1 MIRTWWATALLA
13 LMAVLS
19 MAAPAPAQASL
30 LVLSY
35 HDIRD
40 DVAPKGDPD
49 PYAVS
54 TTNFAQHLDWLRAHG
69 YQAVSVQAVI
79 DARAGR
85 GTLPDKAVLL
95 TFDDGL
101 RSVYT
106 HVFPLLR
113 AYGWPALVAPVT
125 SWVELPEGQ
134 AVPYGPRD
142 FTTGDFLT
150 WAQLREMHDSGL
162 VEIGSHSHDLHRGL
176 PGNPF
181 GNQTPAAVTRIW
193 SKGGGYERE
202 AAWRARIQ
210 ADLQTSRALIER
222 NVGRAPRVIVW
233 PYAAYND
240 VANGMATA
248 LGMHLSFDLEGRA
261 QQSDLGLQGESST
274 GQASLGSLAR
284 LLMHRNPDVRDFAG
298 ELRRDLSLDGVRAIQ
313 VDLDYVHDEDP
324 AQLARNVDVLVQR
337 IQDIGPTHVWL
348 QAFSDRDGDGAAEAV
363 YFPSRHMPMRADL
376 FNRVAWQLRTRA
388 QVRVYAWMPVLGF
401 KLADATVQDAL
412 QITATGENEIPRLD
426 PGDPRTL
433 QIVSDIYAELGASSH
448 FDGLLFHDD
457 AYLRDDEVPA
467 YGDGVPAARTRG
479 LIDFTLALRDAAER
493 WRPKL
498 GTARNLF
505 ARPALEP
512 VSEAWFAQRL
522 EPFLAAYDITAVMA
536 MPQLENAGDA
546 DAWLQG
552 LAATVLATPTGAER
566 TLFEL
571 QTVDWRVPAPLP
583 GAHLRAQSRM
593 LQALGIRHL
602 GYYPDDFIG
611 DHPPLEDARDA
622 MSARAFPYLER

>member
-1 MIRTWWATALLA
+1 MIRAWMAAALLA
-13 LMAVLS
+13 LMTAV
-19 MAAPAPAQASL
+19 APAHASL

-69 YQAVSVQAVI
+69 YQAVSVQAVL

-85 GTLPDKAVLL
+85 GTLPEKAVLL

-101 RSVYT
+101 RSAYT

-125 SWVELPEGQ
+125 RWVELPEN
-134 AVPYGPRD
+134 AVVPYGPRD
-142 FTTGDFLT
+142 FTREDFLT

-162 VEIGSHSHDLHRGL
+162 VEVGSHSHDLHRGV

-193 SKGGGYERE
+193 TEGAGYESE
-202 AAWRARIQ
+202 DSWRARIVD
-210 ADLQTSRALIER
+210 DLQTSRDLIER
-222 NVGRAPRVIVW
+222 HIGQAPRVIVW

-240 VANGMATA
+240 VANGIAN
-248 LGMHLSFDLEGRA
+248 GMGMQLSFDLEGRA
-261 QQSDLGLQGESST
+261 QETDLGLQGEDRAD
-274 GQASLGSLAR
+274 QASLASLAR
-284 LLMHRNPDVRDFAG
+284 LLMHRNPDVRDLAG

-313 VDLDYVHDEDP
+313 VDLDYVYDEDP
-324 AQLARNVDVLVQR
+324 AQMARNVDVLVQR
-337 IQDIGPTHVWL
+337 IQDIGPSHVWL
-348 QAFSDRDGDGAAEAV
+348 QAFADPDGDGAAEAV
-363 YFPSRHMPMRADL
+363 YFPSTHMPVRADL

-388 QVRVYAWMPVLGF
+388 QVRVFAWMPVLGF
-401 KLADATVQDAL
+401 KLADADLQRAL
-412 QITATGENEIPRLD
+412 QIHATGENEIPRLD

-433 QIVSDIYAELGASSH
+433 ATVSAIYAELAANSH

-457 AYLRDDEVPA
+457 AYLRDDEVPD
-467 YGDGVPAARTRG
+467 YGNGNPAARTQG
-479 LIDFTLALRDAAER
+479 LIDFTMALKTAAQR

-498 GTARNLF
+498 TTARNLF
-505 ARPALEP
+505 ARPVLEP
-512 VSEAWFAQRL
+512 ASEAWFAQRL
-522 EPFLAAYDITAVMA
+522 EPFLAAYDYTALMA
-536 MPQLENAGDA
+536 MPHMEHEADA
-546 DAWLQG
+546 DDWLQR
-552 LAATVLATPTGAER
+552 LAAAVLATPKGAER

-571 QTVDWRVPAPLP
+571 QTVDWHEPAPLP
-583 GAHLRAQSRM
+583 GATLRAQSRL
-593 LQALGIRHL
+593 LQAAGIRHL

-611 DHPPLEDARDA
+611 NQPPLEDAREA
-622 MSARAFPYLER
+622 MSAREFPYLER

>member
-1 MIRTWWATALLA
+1 MITSTRLWVAAVLLA
-13 LMAVLS
+13 LLSVL
-19 MAAPAPAQASL
+19 APARASL

-69 YQAVSVQAVI
+69 YQAVSVQAVL

-85 GTLPDKAVLL
+85 AALPDKAVLL

-101 RSVYT
+101 RSAYT

-113 AYGWPALVAPVT
+113 AYNWPALVAPVT
-125 SWVELPEGQ
+125 RWVELPADQ
-134 AVPYGPRD
+134 VVPYGPRD
-142 FTTGDFLT
+142 FTRDDFLT

-193 SKGGGYERE
+193 NDAGGYERE
-202 AAWRARIQ
+202 ADWRARIE
-210 ADLQTSRALIER
+210 ADLQTSRGLIEHHI
-222 NVGRAPRVIVW
+222 GQAPRVIVW

-240 VANGMATA
+240 VANGIATA
-248 LGMHLSFDLEGRA
+248 LGMDLSFDLEGRA
-261 QQSDLGLQGESST
+261 QEADLGLQGEDRAD
-274 GQASLGSLAR
+274 QASLASLAR

-298 ELRRDLSLDGVRAIQ
+298 ELRRDLSLDGMRAIQ
-313 VDLDYVHDEDP
+313 VDLDYVYDADP
-324 AQLARNVDVLVQR
+324 AQMARNVDVLVQR
-337 IQDIGPTHVWL
+337 IQDIGPSHVWL
-348 QAFSDRDGDGAAEAV
+348 QAFADPDGDGAAEAV
-363 YFPSRHMPMRADL
+363 YFPSRHMPVRADL

-401 KLADATVQDAL
+401 KLADADLQREL
-412 QITATGENEIPRLD
+412 QIAATNANEIPRLD
-426 PGDPRTL
+426 PGDPRTFA
-433 QIVSDIYAELGASSH
+433 IVSDIYAELAANSH

-457 AYLRDDEVPA
+457 AYLRDDEIPA
-467 YGDGVPAARTRG
+467 YGDGVPAARTQG
-479 LIDFTLALRDAAER
+479 LIDFTLALKTAAQR

-498 GTARNLF
+498 MTARNLF
-505 ARPALEP
+505 ARPVLEP
-512 VSEAWFAQRL
+512 ASEAWFAQRL
-522 EPFLAAYDITAVMA
+522 EPFLAAYDITALMA
-536 MPQLENAGDA
+536 MPQLENAD
-546 DAWLQG
+546 DPQAWLRT
-552 LAATVLATPTGAER
+552 LADTVRATPQGVER

-583 GAHLRAQSRM
+583 GETLRAQSRL
-593 LQALGIRHL
+593 LQAAGIRHL

-611 DHPPLEDARDA
+611 NQPTLEDARDA

>member
-1 MIRTWWATALLA
+1 MIRAWMAAALLA
-13 LMAVLS
+13 LMTAF
-19 MAAPAPAQASL
+19 APAQASL

-69 YQAVSVQAVI
+69 YEAVSVQAVL

-85 GTLPDKAVLL
+85 GTLPEKAVLL

-101 RSVYT
+101 RSAYT

-113 AYGWPALVAPVT
+113 AFGWPALVAPVT
-125 SWVELPEGQ
+125 SWVELPEGTV
-134 AVPYGPRD
+134 VPYGPRD
-142 FTTGDFLT
+142 FTRDDFLT
-150 WAQLREMHDSGL
+150 WAQLREMRDSGL
-162 VEIGSHSHDLHRGL
+162 VEVGSHSHDLHRGL

-181 GNQTPAAVTRIW
+181 GNQLPAAVTRIW
-193 SKGGGYERE
+193 TADGGYETE
-202 AAWRARIQ
+202 TAWRARIE
-210 ADLQTSRALIER
+210 ADLQTSRDLIER
-222 NVGRAPRVIVW
+222 HLGQAPRVIVW

-240 VANGMATA
+240 VANGIATA

-261 QQSDLGLQGESST
+261 QKTDLGLQGEDRAD
-274 GQASLGSLAR
+274 QASLASLAR
-284 LLMHRNPDVRDFAG
+284 LLMHQNPDVRDLAG

-313 VDLDYVHDEDP
+313 VDLDYVYDADP
-324 AQLARNVDVLVQR
+324 AQMARNVDVLVQR
-337 IQDIGPTHVWL
+337 IQDIGPSHVWL
-348 QAFSDRDGDGAAEAV
+348 QAFADPDGDGAAEAV
-363 YFPSRHMPMRADL
+363 YFPSTHMPVRADL

-401 KLADATVQDAL
+401 KMADAELQREL
-412 QITATGENEIPRLD
+412 QIRATGANEIPRLD

-433 QIVSDIYAELGASSH
+433 ATVSEIYAELAANSH

-457 AYLRDDEVPA
+457 AYLRDDEVPG
-467 YGDGVPAARTRG
+467 YGGGNPAARTQG
-479 LIDFTLALRDAAER
+479 LIDFTMALKTAAER

-498 GTARNLF
+498 TTARNLF
-505 ARPALEP
+505 ARPVLEP
-512 VSEAWFAQRL
+512 QSEAWFAQRL
-522 EPFLAAYDITAVMA
+522 EPFLAAYDYTALMA
-536 MPQLENAGDA
+536 MPQMEQEADA
-546 DAWLQG
+546 DAWLQR
-552 LAATVLATPTGAER
+552 LAQTVLATPKGAER

-583 GAHLRAQSRM
+583 GENLRAQSRM
-593 LQALGIRHL
+593 LQAAGIRHL

-611 DHPPLEDARDA
+611 NQPPLEDAREA
-622 MSARAFPYLER
+622 MSAREFPYLER

>member
-1 MIRTWWATALLA
+1 MSSARGWLAAGLLA
-13 LMAVLS
+13 LLS
-19 MAAPAPAQASL
+19 ALSPSRASL

-106 HVFPLLR
+106 HAFPLLR
-113 AYGWPALVAPVT
+113 AYNWPALVAPVT
-125 SWVELPEGQ
+125 SWVELPADQ
-134 AVPYGPRD
+134 RVPYGPSD
-142 FTTGDFLT
+142 LTTEDFLT
-150 WAQLREMHDSGL
+150 WAQLRQMHDSGL
-162 VEIGSHSHDLHRGL
+162 VEIGSHSHDLHRGV

-181 GNQTPAAVTRIW
+181 GNQTPAAVTRVW
-193 SKGGGYERE
+193 SERHVYESD
-202 AAWRARIQ
+202 AAWRARIE

-222 NVGRAPRVIVW
+222 NIGQAPRVIVW

-240 VANGMATA
+240 PANGIATA
-248 LGMHLSFDLEGRA
+248 LGMSLSFDLEGRA
-261 QQSDLGLQGESST
+261 QQADLGLQGEDSAD
-274 GQASLGSLAR
+274 QASLASLAR
-284 LLMHRNPDVRDFAG
+284 LLIHGNPDVRDLAG
-298 ELRRDLSLDGVRAIQ
+298 ELRRDLSLDGMRAIQ
-313 VDLDYVHDEDP
+313 VDLDYVYDEDP

-337 IQDIGPTHVWL
+337 IHDIGPSHVWL
-348 QAFSDRDGDGAAEAV
+348 QAFADPDGDGAAEAV

-401 KLADATVQDAL
+401 KLADTDLQREL
-412 QITATGENEIPRLD
+412 QIAATGDNEIPRLD

-433 QIVSDIYAELGASSH
+433 EIVSDIYAELATSSH

-457 AYLRDDEVPA
+457 AYLRDDEIPA
-467 YGDGVPAARTRG
+467 YGDGIPAARTQA
-479 LIDFTLALRDAAER
+479 LIDFTMRLRTAAER
-493 WRPKL
+493 GRPKL
-498 GTARNLF
+498 MTARNLF
-505 ARPALEP
+505 ARPVLEP

-522 EPFLAAYDITAVMA
+522 EPFLAAYDVTALMA
-536 MPQLENAGDA
+536 MPQMENAGGA
-546 DAWLQG
+546 HAWLHT
-552 LAATVLATPTGAER
+552 LAAAVLRVPGGAER

-571 QTVDWRVPAPLP
+571 QTVDWRGPAPLP
-583 GAHLRAQSRM
+583 GAALRAQSRM
-593 LQALGIRHL
+593 LQALGVRHL

-611 DHPPLEDARDA
+611 EQPPLEDARDA

>member
-1 MIRTWWATALLA
+1 MIRAWLAAALLA
-13 LMAVLS
+13 LATAL
-19 MAAPAPAQASL
+19 APAQASL

-40 DVAPKGDPD
+40 DVAPKGDAD

-69 YQAVSVQAVI
+69 YEAVSVQAVL

-101 RSVYT
+101 RSAYT

-113 AYGWPALVAPVT
+113 AYDWPALVAPVT
-125 SWVELPEGQ
+125 RWVELPEG
-134 AVPYGPRD
+134 AVVPYGPRD
-142 FTTGDFLT
+142 FTRDDFLT
-150 WAQLREMHDSGL
+150 WAQLREMHESGL
-162 VEIGSHSHDLHRGL
+162 VEVGSHSHDLHRGL

-193 SKGGGYERE
+193 TDGTGYEHE
-202 AAWRARIQ
+202 DAWRARITG
-210 ADLQTSRALIER
+210 DLQTSRDLIAHH
-222 NVGRAPRVIVW
+222 VGQAPRVIVW

-240 VANGMATA
+240 VANGIAE
-248 LGMHLSFDLEGRA
+248 GMGMQLSFDLEGRA
-261 QQSDLGLQGESST
+261 QEADLGLQGEDRAD
-274 GQASLGSLAR
+274 QASLASLAR
-284 LLMHRNPDVRDFAG
+284 LLMHRNPDVRDLAG

-313 VDLDYVHDEDP
+313 VDLDYVYDADP
-324 AQLARNVDVLVQR
+324 VQMARNVDVLVQR
-337 IQDIGPTHVWL
+337 IQDIGPSHVWL
-348 QAFSDRDGDGAAEAV
+348 QAFADPDGDGAAEAV
-363 YFPSRHMPMRADL
+363 YFPSAHMPVRADL

-401 KLADATVQDAL
+401 KLADAAL
-412 QITATGENEIPRLD
+412 QRDLQIHATGANEIPRLD

-433 QIVSDIYAELGASSH
+433 ATVSAIYAELAANSH

-457 AYLRDDEVPA
+457 AYLRDDEVPD
-467 YGDGVPAARTRG
+467 YGGGDPAARTQG
-479 LIDFTLALRDAAER
+479 LIDFTMALKVAAER

-498 GTARNLF
+498 NTARNLF
-505 ARPALEP
+505 ARPVLEP
-512 VSEAWFAQRL
+512 PSEAWFAQRL
-522 EPFLAAYDITAVMA
+522 EPFLAAYDYTALMA
-536 MPQLENAGDA
+536 MPHMEHAPDA
-546 DAWLQG
+546 EAWLKR
-552 LAATVLATPTGAER
+552 LAAAVLATPKGAER

-571 QTVDWRVPAPLP
+571 QTVDWRTPAPLP
-583 GAHLRAQSRM
+583 GATLRTQSRL
-593 LQALGIRHL
+593 LQAAGIRHL

-611 DHPPLEDARDA
+611 DQPPLEDAREA
-622 MSARAFPYLER
+622 MSAREFPYLER